1 MVEGNA
7 ELTPARLIGHFDPAL
22 VLSKGYVPEIF
33 EDGPLLEAMR
43 TGGLLYVEE
52 LNRIPEETLNVLL
65 TAMSELEI
73 TVPRLGRVAAA
84 PGFALVAAMN
94 PFDAV
99 GTARVSGA
107 LYDRTCRISMD
118 YQSAE
123 AEQQIV
129 DLRSRVD
136 PVWRAR
142 VVDAGAQHPRRT
154 PTSGSARRCAE
165 PSTSPA
171 SPSSSARLRGVPTD
185 DWHVG
190 LAAAKASLS
199 GRIRLHDG
207 CDRTPE
213 QVVTELYVAVFGAE
227 PRDDELRRRTPRG
240 DAGGTLS
247 PPPRGGQPSSTQQR
261 PSRGSA
267 SPRRARPVGPSSA
280 KNPTV
285 RRAVPR
291 GRRARPRRPRRRAG
305 RRPRRHADAARRDV
319 ATRPTRSCAP
329 PYDGWRRG

>member
-1 MVEGNA
+1 MTHTSSVGPVVRNGPTEVIERATEAELLEAALLSGAHVLLEGPPGTGKSTLLRRVATGRHIPFVMVEGNA

-22 VLSKGYVPEIF
+22 VLSKGYAPDIF

-99 GTARVSGA
+99 GTARVSSA

-118 YQSAE
+118 YQSPE
-123 AEQQIV
+123 AEQAIV
-129 DLRSRVD
+129 GLRTTDLD
-136 PVWRAR
+136 PGWRAR
-142 VVDAGAQHPRRT
+142 VVELVRSTRTHDDIRFGSSVRGAIDV
-154 PTSGSARRCAE
+154 ARLAVE
-165 PSTSPA
+165 L
-171 SPSSSARLRGVPTD
+171 ARLRGTTTD

-190 LAAAKASLS
+190 LAAAKAALS
-199 GRIRLHDG
+199 GRIRLQDG

-227 PRDDELRRRTPRG
+227 PTDDRDTD
-240 DAGGTLS
+240 
-247 PPPRGGQPSSTQQR
+247 
-261 PSRGSA
+261 
-267 SPRRARPVGPSSA
+267 
-280 KNPTV
+280 
-285 RRAVPR
+285 
-291 GRRARPRRPRRRAG
+291 
-305 RRPRRHADAARRDV
+305 DAADTEGSPGER
-319 ATRPTRSCAP
+319 
-329 PYDGWRRG
+329 

>member
-1 MVEGNA
+1 MLSGAHVLLEGPPGTGKSTLLRRVAYGRHLPFVMVEGNA

-33 EDGPLLEAMR
+33 EDGPLLEALR

-73 TVPRLGRVAAA
+73 NVPRLGRVAAA
-84 PGFALVAAMN
+84 PGFSLVAAMN

-123 AEQQIV
+123 AEQAIV
-129 DLRSRVD
+129 GLRTDDLDPQWRAKVVELVRSTREHEDIRFGSSVRGAIDVARLAVELAKLRS
-136 PVWRAR
+136 
-142 VVDAGAQHPRRT
+142 T
-154 PTSGSARRCAE
+154 
-165 PSTSPA
+165 
-171 SPSSSARLRGVPTD
+171 PTD

-190 LAAAKASLS
+190 LAAARVSLS
-199 GRIRLHDG
+199 GRIRLQDG

-213 QVVTELYVAVFGAE
+213 QVITDLYVDVFGAE
-227 PRDDELRRRTPRG
+227 PVDEDNHPDPDPEG
-240 DAGGTLS
+240 S
-247 PPPRGGQPSSTQQR
+247 PGEL
-261 PSRGSA
+261 
-267 SPRRARPVGPSSA
+267 
-280 KNPTV
+280 
-285 RRAVPR
+285 
-291 GRRARPRRPRRRAG
+291 
-305 RRPRRHADAARRDV
+305 
-319 ATRPTRSCAP
+319 
-329 PYDGWRRG
+329 

>member
-1 MVEGNA
+1 MTRTGPEPSSGPVAVVERAAEAEILEAALLSGAHVLLEGPPGTGKSTLLRQVAAGRRIPFVMVEGNA

-22 VLSKGYVPEIF
+22 VLSKGYVSEIF

-73 TVPRLGRVAAA
+73 TVPRLGRVAAE

-129 DLRSRVD
+129 DLRSRVE
-136 PVWRAR
+136 PAWRAR
-142 VVDAGAQHPRRT
+142 VVTLVRNTRTHPDIRFGSSVRGAIDITRLAVEL
-154 PTSGSARRCAE
+154 G
-165 PSTSPA
+165 
-171 SPSSSARLRGVPTD
+171 RLRGDPTD

-207 CDRTPE
+207 CGRTPE
-213 QVVTELYVAVFGAE
+213 EIVTELYVGVFGAE
-227 PRDDELRRRTPRG
+227 PGEASDDDREGATPGER
-240 DAGGTLS
+240 
-247 PPPRGGQPSSTQQR
+247 
-261 PSRGSA
+261 
-267 SPRRARPVGPSSA
+267 
-280 KNPTV
+280 
-285 RRAVPR
+285 
-291 GRRARPRRPRRRAG
+291 
-305 RRPRRHADAARRDV
+305 
-319 ATRPTRSCAP
+319 
-329 PYDGWRRG
+329 

>member
-1 MVEGNA
+1 MTSPRQGPEPGSGPVAVVERAAEAEILEAALLSGAHVLLEGPPGTGKSTLLREVATGRRIPFVMVEGNA

-73 TVPRLGRVAAA
+73 TVPRLGRVAAE

-118 YQSAE
+118 YQSAA

-129 DLRSRVD
+129 DLRSRVEPD
-136 PVWRAR
+136 WRAR
-142 VVDAGAQHPRRT
+142 VVTLVRNTRAHPDIRFGSSVRGAIDITRLAVEL
-154 PTSGSARRCAE
+154 G
-165 PSTSPA
+165 
-171 SPSSSARLRGVPTD
+171 RLRGVPTD

-190 LAAAKASLS
+190 LTAAKASLS

-207 CDRTPE
+207 CGRTPE
-213 QVVTELYVAVFGAE
+213 EIVTELYVAVFGAE
-227 PRDDELRRRTPRG
+227 PG
-240 DAGGTLS
+240 DGSEQDPDAV
-247 PPPRGGQPSSTQQR
+247 R
-261 PSRGSA
+261 PGER
-267 SPRRARPVGPSSA
+267 
-280 KNPTV
+280 
-285 RRAVPR
+285 
-291 GRRARPRRPRRRAG
+291 
-305 RRPRRHADAARRDV
+305 
-319 ATRPTRSCAP
+319 
-329 PYDGWRRG
+329 

>member
-1 MVEGNA
+1 MTGPEPSSGPVPVVERAAEAEILEAALLGGAHVLLEGPPGTGKSTLLRQVAAGRRIPFVMVEGNA

-22 VLSKGYVPEIF
+22 VLSKGYVSEIF

-73 TVPRLGRVAAA
+73 TVPRLGRVAAE

-129 DLRSRVD
+129 DLRSRVE
-136 PVWRAR
+136 PAWRAS
-142 VVDAGAQHPRRT
+142 VVTLVRNTRTHPDIRFGSSVRGAIDITRLAVEL
-154 PTSGSARRCAE
+154 G
-165 PSTSPA
+165 
-171 SPSSSARLRGVPTD
+171 RLRGTSTD

-207 CDRTPE
+207 CGRTPE
-213 QVVTELYVAVFGAE
+213 EIVTELYVGVFGAE
-227 PRDDELRRRTPRG
+227 PGETGDLGEGATPGER
-240 DAGGTLS
+240 
-247 PPPRGGQPSSTQQR
+247 
-261 PSRGSA
+261 
-267 SPRRARPVGPSSA
+267 
-280 KNPTV
+280 
-285 RRAVPR
+285 
-291 GRRARPRRPRRRAG
+291 
-305 RRPRRHADAARRDV
+305 
-319 ATRPTRSCAP
+319 
-329 PYDGWRRG
+329 